1 MVWRGIWYGAFNN
14 CGVRLNEVEKNKET
28 DEEHDEDCIDE
39 GFQLARVKFDKDG
52 KGGRDALVMGY
63 CSSNT

>member
-1 MVWRGIWYGAFNN
+1 M
-14 CGVRLNEVEKNKET
+14 RLNEVEKNKET